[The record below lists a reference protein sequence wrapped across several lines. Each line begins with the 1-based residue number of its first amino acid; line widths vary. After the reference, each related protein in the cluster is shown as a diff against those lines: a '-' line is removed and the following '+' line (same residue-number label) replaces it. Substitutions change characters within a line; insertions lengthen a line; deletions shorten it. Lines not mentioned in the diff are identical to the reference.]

1 MASFVLPE
9 VNDDPEG
16 WGPASNSVPE
26 HLKYLVRPCCRA
38 GALPASPPPAGLPAH
53 DARGCPGRRTREA
66 ARRHEASARAPGRR
80 CLLTA

>member
-38 GALPASPPPAGLPAH
+38 GALPASPLPRQACLPTTPAGAQ
-53 DARGCPGRRTREA
+53 AGGRGRRRGATKP
-66 ARRHEASARAPGRR
+66 ARARPGGDV
-80 CLLTA
+80 C